1 MTEQT
6 PVSID
11 DVRALVA
18 ERHRFDDWL
27 SALEGRRADTPEH
40 VYARVHGDY
49 LARRQRVLE
58 QLHAQAPALADLLA
72 TLDATSSE
80 LAARMG
86 AQEDERT
93 EAMLR
98 HAVGEFDDAAW
109 HAVRDRVEASLQE
122 MGVEHTSLESQ
133 RADVRQLL
141 AEAMPEVAPESEPE
155 PELEADASA
164 PAAEH
169 VGASTPSIDEA
180 AAQAPEAAT
189 EPFDGPSWM
198 TDDAVAA
205 PTEEPAI
212 SADDAPDRV
221 LSITE
226 TLAAIEADV
235 VDEPITSREQ
245 DENGV
250 IRPPMSGGLER
261 PNFWGTRQ
269 SGVPAAEP
277 ADTEPQD
284 LYGDATS
291 DRGVASDSG
300 GAAAPADAFD
310 ELAFLRSV
318 IDPQAQSPSVPKAPG
333 TDAPQKT
340 LRCTECGT
348 MNLPTEWYCERC
360 GGELATF

>member
-49 LARRQRVLE
+49 LARRLRVLE

-141 AEAMPEVAPESEPE
+141 AEAMPEVAPPSPSRSWR
-155 PELEADASA
+155 PMR
-164 PAAEH
+164 PH
-169 VGASTPSIDEA
+169 RRPST
-180 AAQAPEAAT
+180 
-189 EPFDGPSWM
+189 W
-198 TDDAVAA
+198 
-205 PTEEPAI
+205 
-212 SADDAPDRV
+212 
-221 LSITE
+221 
-226 TLAAIEADV
+226 
-235 VDEPITSREQ
+235 
-245 DENGV
+245 
-250 IRPPMSGGLER
+250 ER
-261 PNFWGTRQ
+261 PRPRSTK
-269 SGVPAAEP
+269 
-277 ADTEPQD
+277 PQRRHPRRPRNP
-284 LYGDATS
+284 S
-291 DRGVASDSG
+291 MVHRG
-300 GAAAPADAFD
+300 
-310 ELAFLRSV
+310 
-318 IDPQAQSPSVPKAPG
+318 
-333 TDAPQKT
+333 
-340 LRCTECGT
+340 
-348 MNLPTEWYCERC
+348 
-360 GGELATF
+360 

>member
-1 MTEQT
+1 MTEQS

-27 SALEGRRADTPEH
+27 SALEGRRAETPEH

-49 LARRQRVLE
+49 LTRRERVLS
-58 QLHAQAPALADLLA
+58 QLHAQAPALSELLA
-72 TLDATSSE
+72 SLDARAESLS
-80 LAARMG
+80 ARMG

-98 HAVGEFDDAAW
+98 HAVGEYDDAAW

-122 MGVEHTSLESQ
+122 MGGEHGELEAQ
-133 RADVRQLL
+133 REDVRQLL
-141 AEAMPEVAPESEPE
+141 SEAQPPVVVEAAPPAPAVSAVAVTSDTPSWLSDDDATLDVGTPSEPSESESTASPA
-155 PELEADASA
+155 LAHDATDR
-164 PAAEH
+164 AA
-169 VGASTPSIDEA
+169 
-180 AAQAPEAAT
+180 
-189 EPFDGPSWM
+189 
-198 TDDAVAA
+198 
-205 PTEEPAI
+205 
-212 SADDAPDRV
+212 
-221 LSITE
+221 SITE

-235 VDEPITSREQ
+235 VDEMPPVSG
-245 DENGV
+245 DENGL

-261 PNFWGTRQ
+261 PNFWGARE
-269 SGVPAAEP
+269 SGVPSAESTD
-277 ADTEPQD
+277 AEAQD

-291 DRGVASDSG
+291 DRGVAADSG
-300 GAAAPADAFD
+300 GAAPAAESFD

-318 IDPQAQSPSVPKAPG
+318 IDPQSQSPSVPKAPG
-333 TDAPQKT
+333 TDTPQKT

>member
-1 MTEQT
+1 MTEHS

-27 SALEGRRADTPEH
+27 SALEGRRAETPEH

-49 LARRQRVLE
+49 LTRRERVLA
-58 QLHAQAPALADLLA
+58 QLHAQAPALAELLA
-72 TLDATSSE
+72 SLDARS
-80 LAARMG
+80 AALSDRMG

-122 MGVEHTSLESQ
+122 MGVEHGELEAQ
-133 RADVRQLL
+133 RADVGQLL
-141 AEAMPEVAPESEPE
+141 AHAQPPVAADVESPAPE
-155 PELEADASA
+155 PEAPSVVVAS
-164 PAAEH
+164 E
-169 VGASTPSIDEA
+169 TPSWL
-180 AAQAPEAAT
+180 
-189 EPFDGPSWM
+189 S
-198 TDDAVAA
+198 DDDVSLEVAA
-205 PTEEPAI
+205 PSEPPTAN
-212 SADDAPDRV
+212 APEPQVDDQEGTDRV
-221 LSITE
+221 VSITE

-235 VDEPITSREQ
+235 VDDVPPASA
-245 DENGV
+245 DVDGP

-261 PNFWGTRQ
+261 PNFWGTRET
-269 SGVPAAEP
+269 GVPAAEP
-277 ADTEPQD
+277 TDTEAQD

-300 GAAAPADAFD
+300 GATPPAESFD

-318 IDPQAQSPSVPKAPG
+318 IDPQSQSPSVPKAPG
-333 TDAPQKT
+333 TDTPQKT